1 MTTQQGARGAGET
14 SYAMAGFIAMAIAVV
29 GMTGILAAQV
39 SRLPLDRVMAHE
51 AVLDQ
56 ALALSRARDTA
67 GLEALR
73 PLLGDS
79 AAPVLG
85 RADQSRGEL
94 ELAGPGFEARL
105 AAERTAMRLRR
116 AAEANATAGRLR
128 MLLIVVTIMAAGF
141 AAAALL
147 VAGQSLELM

>member
-1 MTTQQGARGAGET
+1 MATQQGTRGAGET

-39 SRLPLDRVMAHE
+39 SRLPLDRVMARE

-67 GLEALR
+67 GLQALR

-79 AAPVLG
+79 AAAILG
-85 RADQSRGEL
+85 RGEPDL
-94 ELAGPGFEARL
+94 VGPGFEARL

-116 AAEANATAGRLR
+116 AGEADATAGRLR

-147 VAGQSLELM
+147 VGRRVAPDRKPG